1 MSKIFLSVK
10 LQSWDLVTAAAALK
24 SETRAKTLPYVYLTA
39 LAVLHI
45 FLFICQCTLH
55 LQANKTQFQ
64 GVLLDAT
71 IDLYYLPITNHLLI
85 QN

>member
-1 MSKIFLSVK
+1 MSPLYIL
-10 LQSWDLVTAAAALK
+10 LVAAVLK

-45 FLFICQCTLH
+45 FLFIRQCTLH

-71 IDLYYLPITNHLLI
+71 IDLYYTYLLLI
-85 QN
+85 TY